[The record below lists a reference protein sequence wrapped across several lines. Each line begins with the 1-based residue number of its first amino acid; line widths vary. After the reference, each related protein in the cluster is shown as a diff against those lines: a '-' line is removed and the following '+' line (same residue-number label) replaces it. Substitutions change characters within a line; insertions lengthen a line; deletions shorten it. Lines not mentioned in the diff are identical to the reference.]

1 MLEFTPL
8 LEELIKLSPI
18 LLALVGWLYNTLIK
32 LNEKEKELS
41 NINTEYRNS
50 EKENLK
56 TLAAVNETLNK
67 VIDEADSNQ
76 ETIIKEIQ
84 LLKEYINLKFE

>member
-67 VIDEADSNQ
+67 VIEEADSNQ